1 MLNKTGIGAI
11 VFYVADIDR
20 TEAFYKDTLGLTLQR
35 MEGEAGEFDGAD
47 WLMADVGGISL
58 IFFQMEG
65 KRGDSPVIVFNLDE
79 GGIDG
84 IVEGL
89 ASKGVTIVT
98 PVSHAPDGGWTA
110 DFADPDG
117 HTLSLYQEADK
128 AR

>member
-1 MLNKTGIGAI
+1 
-11 VFYVADIDR
+11 
-20 TEAFYKDTLGLTLQR
+20 
-35 MEGEAGEFDGAD
+35 
-47 WLMADVGGISL
+47 MADVGGISL
-58 IFFQMEG
+58 VFFQMEG

-110 DFADPDG
+110 DFTDPDG

>member
-1 MLNKTGIGAI
+1 MLTKTGIGAI

-20 TEAFYKDTLGLTLQR
+20 TEAFYKQTLGLNLQR
-35 MEGEAGEFDGAD
+35 MEGDASEFDGAD
-47 WLMADVGGISL
+47 WLMADVAGISL

-65 KRGDSPVIVFNLDE
+65 KRGDSPVVVFHLED

-84 IVEGL
+84 LVEGL

-110 DFADPDG
+110 DFDDPDG
-117 HTLSLYQEADK
+117 HTLSLYQAADVP
-128 AR
+128 R

>member
-1 MLNKTGIGAI
+1 MLKKTAIGAI
-11 VFYVADIDR
+11 VFYVGDIDR
-20 TEAFYKDTLGLTLQR
+20 TEAFYKETLGFDLQR
-35 MEGEAGEFDGAD
+35 MEGDANEFDGAD

-58 IFFQMEG
+58 VFFQMEG

-110 DFADPDG
+110 DFNDPDG
-117 HTLSLYQEADK
+117 HTLSLYQDADK